1 MDEIKSKS
9 KKKNCGMVYVFLIKT
24 PPVSLLSPPP
34 LFQLMLH

>member
-24 PPVSLLSPPP
+24 PPVSLLFPPSI
-34 LFQLMLH
+34 FQLMLH